1 VFQASCCQHW
11 YECSECHDE
20 VNDHLFEFE
29 KKLKLFCKTCNRTF
43 ECNLKLMSTK
53 DKYCF
58 SCGTCWCI
66 PGKQTAVTQ
75 SAKICVINNRIS
87 SRSDCGKHYIR
98 GRPTNNG
105 KQPDKSFGHRRV
117 GIDLKQS
124 TYPPILPSGHRFV
137 YSNVLI
143 QMSHKSVPHSR

>member
-1 VFQASCCQHW
+1 MKRCGGLKFNSHRRRTKFNSNRLGNVQARVQRKGKHTKFFVSGLRLVTQTICFSIPQKVVFQASCCQHW

-20 VNDHLFEFE
+20 ANDHLFEFE

-66 PGKQTAVTQ
+66 PGKKTAVTHK
-75 SAKICVINNRIS
+75 AKSCLFNGHIN
-87 SRSDCGKHYIR
+87 YY
-98 GRPTNNG
+98 
-105 KQPDKSFGHRRV
+105 F
-117 GIDLKQS
+117 
-124 TYPPILPSGHRFV
+124 
-137 YSNVLI
+137 
-143 QMSHKSVPHSR
+143 